1 MAYVKVAQ
9 KADLPLNSMIKVKSG
24 DRTIMLANVDDN
36 YYALNNRCP
45 HMGGSLADG
54 KLNGHVVTCPRH
66 GSQFDVRTGEALHGP
81 TILLI
86 TMKVGKA
93 ASYPVKTDGDD
104 ILADLD

>member
-1 MAYVKVAQ
+1 MAYIKVAQ
-9 KADLPLNSMIKVKSG
+9 KSDLQLNSMIKVKSG
-24 DRTIMLANVDDN
+24 DRTILLANVEDSI
-36 YYALNNRCP
+36 YALNNRCP

-54 KLNGHVVTCPRH
+54 KLNGNVVTCPRH
-66 GSQFDVRTGEALHGP
+66 GSQFDVRTGESLHGP

-93 ASYPVKTDGDD
+93 TSYPVKTEGDD